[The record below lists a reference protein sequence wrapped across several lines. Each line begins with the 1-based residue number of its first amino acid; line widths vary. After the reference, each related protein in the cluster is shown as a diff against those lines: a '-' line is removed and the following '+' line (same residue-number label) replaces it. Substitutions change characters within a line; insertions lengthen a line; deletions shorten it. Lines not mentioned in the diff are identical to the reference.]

1 MADAETVEME
11 VSLFHAMRRHKP
23 VGVNRHFQ
31 MLVIHDKLNNSFSR
45 KVTSKQIWTRL
56 FTMYDLTALNESE
69 ILPFPNKDIDFALPG
84 EDFSDLFNKEFPR
97 SHSTSHRSLD
107 DSKSDKSDAS
117 SKDTHVS
124 VSKLTK
130 AEKHESK
137 PENKHTSN
145 VLHGNTPENSPK
157 RKRTRQT
164 HSTHTSPATPEVPSK
179 RRR

>member
-11 VSLFHAMRRHKP
+11 VSLFHAMRGHKP

-45 KVTSKQIWTRL
+45 KVTSKQIWNRL
-56 FTMYDLTALNESE
+56 ITMYDLTALNESE
-69 ILPFPNKDIDFALPG
+69 ILPFPNKEIDFVLPE
-84 EDFSDLFNKEFPR
+84 EDFSDVVQKEFPR
-97 SHSTSHRSLD
+97 SQSTAQKSQD

-117 SKDTHVS
+117 SKDTHTS
-124 VSKLTK
+124 VSKQTK
-130 AEKHESK
+130 AEKNESK

-145 VLHGNTPENSPK
+145 LIHGNTPENSPK

>member
-11 VSLFHAMRRHKP
+11 VSLFHAMRGHKP

-45 KVTSKQIWTRL
+45 KVTSKQIWNRL
-56 FTMYDLTALNESE
+56 ITMYDLTALNESE
-69 ILPFPNKDIDFALPG
+69 ILPFPNKEVDFLLPD
-84 EDFSDLFNKEFPR
+84 EDFSDFTPKEFPR
-97 SHSTSHRSLD
+97 SNFTSHKFQD
-107 DSKSDKSDAS
+107 DSKSDKSDTS
-117 SKDTHVS
+117 SKDTHIS
-124 VSKLTK
+124 VSKPTK
-130 AEKHESK
+130 ADKHESK

-145 VLHGNTPENSPK
+145 LVHGNTPENSPK